1 MGGGVSPGGA
11 AIGGNMSP
19 QLPRRSWGSRESYTS
34 DGDSGVGAE
43 STTSRYAFGVVE
55 RKGFSCLFA
64 FVTLSLFSTL
74 FIFQCVPWG
83 LWRQV
88 FFLYL
93 FSLFPLTLRVMIA
106 LGLLCRDF
114 DCLKLESFAA

>member
-43 STTSRYAFGVVE
+43 STTSRYAFGVME
-55 RKGFSCLFA
+55 RKGLSCLCFYYSFLA
-64 FVTLSLFSTL
+64 FHSLS
-74 FIFQCVPWG
+74 
-83 LWRQV
+83 
-88 FFLYL
+88 
-93 FSLFPLTLRVMIA
+93 FPVGA
-106 LGLLCRDF
+106 LGSLEIRLFYIFSVSSFSPHLVCL
-114 DCLKLESFAA
+114 DCFGVIVQRF